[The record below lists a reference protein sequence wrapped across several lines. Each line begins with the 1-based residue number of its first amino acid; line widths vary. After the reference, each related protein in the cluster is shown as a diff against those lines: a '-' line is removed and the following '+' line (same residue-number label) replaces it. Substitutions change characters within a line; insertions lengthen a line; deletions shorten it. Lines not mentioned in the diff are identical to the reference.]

1 MSRNVPEIIRQHHE
15 RIDGTGYPLGLKG
28 DRILLEAKIL
38 SVADVYDACTSERVY
53 KKRMS
58 KEKALEII
66 KNESGKHLDPD
77 LVNVF
82 IRIIKEQI

>member
-1 MSRNVPEIIRQHHE
+1 
-15 RIDGTGYPLGLKG
+15 
-28 DRILLEAKIL
+28 
-38 SVADVYDACTSERVY
+38 
-53 KKRMS
+53 MS